1 MTGVQGPID
10 VYDDGVLTTGLRASL
25 AGIPASVT
33 GGVYG
38 LQSPRLRVAVRGSG
52 DLEKLRAAFA
62 QARRLPARGP
72 VSFGLLV
79 EGNAKSPL
87 TWIALR
93 SPQTT
98 YAATTLQNIEG
109 VLAFDGRE
117 AGIIDFNERL
127 WSS

>member
-1 MTGVQGPID
+1 M
-10 VYDDGVLTTGLRASL
+10 
-25 AGIPASVT
+25 T

-38 LQSPRLRVAVRGSG
+38 LGARDSG
-52 DLEKLRAAFA
+52 WPCAAAATLESFGAAFA

-117 AGIIDFNERL
+117 AGIIDFNGDYGRMNL
-127 WSS
+127 RARGRASLTRKNQRD